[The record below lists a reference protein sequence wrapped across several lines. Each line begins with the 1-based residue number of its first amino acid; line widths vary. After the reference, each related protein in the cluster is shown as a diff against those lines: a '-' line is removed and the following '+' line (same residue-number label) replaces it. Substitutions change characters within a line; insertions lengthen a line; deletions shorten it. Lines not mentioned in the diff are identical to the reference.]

1 MNITKLNDIFVNRG
15 AVTALASAR
24 AAMMDDWIIDLLR
37 AGKWDPSR
45 KTLPKS
51 AVPATVFCQKD
62 VDHVGDTYLVK
73 VDRNGAFYGYHTEE
87 RGESGEILFAKSL
100 GKVNQTEARAAIGK
114 TVTSVFTESRKTNI
128 AGNGPVKGP
137 SPAAPVHGSGQA
149 KKVKKAA

>member
-1 MNITKLNDIFVNRG
+1 MNIANLNRIFTTRG
-15 AVTALASAR
+15 ADVALTSATV
-24 AAMMDDWIIDLLR
+24 AMMDDWIIDLLR

-51 AVPATVFCQKD
+51 AVPTTVFIQKD

-87 RGESGEILFAKSL
+87 RGESGEVIFAKSL
-100 GKVNQTEARAAIGK
+100 GRITQTEARAAIGK